1 VIARSAWCVARRLLR
16 SSSTPPSSLRSAT
29 AAKLLTKD
37 EARRIAANIAK
48 SAINEKAPAIKLP
61 GLVSSELSYKLY
73 KRLTLFD
80 DLVGHKVDI
89 FSWRFSASMRRFWR
103 DLDRLT
109 RFVHLGL
116 SPFDGHF
123 D

>member
-1 VIARSAWCVARRLLR
+1 
-16 SSSTPPSSLRSAT
+16 
-29 AAKLLTKD
+29 
-37 EARRIAANIAK
+37 
-48 SAINEKAPAIKLP
+48 
-61 GLVSSELSYKLY
+61 
-73 KRLTLFD
+73 
-80 DLVGHKVDI
+80 
-89 FSWRFSASMRRFWR
+89 MRRFWR